1 MGAISLSVVRRR
13 ERIRRIV
20 LLITS
25 IVFIS
30 MILGIAYLFVSR
42 AVAIKRLEAEL
53 RQLDV
58 REQHLLQERLELE
71 RTLAKRFDNRYMEYL
86 ARKLLGLI
94 KPGEEKYIIVEEE

>member
-25 IVFIS
+25 IVFIA

-53 RQLDV
+53 RRLDV

-71 RTLAKRFDNRYMEYL
+71 RRFAKRFDNRYMEYL

-94 KPGEEKYIIVEEE
+94 KPGEEKYIIIEEE

>member
-71 RTLAKRFDNRYMEYL
+71 RMFAKRFDNRYMEYL

-94 KPGEEKYIIVEEE
+94 KPGEEKYIIIEEE